1 MKYDVSCG
9 FPCNNLLTPTTCLPP
24 DLRLRK
30 YNRHVI
36 ILVSNNMSHSG
47 EDAFLCEVCGR
58 GFGTKEKLKAHLFEH
73 DPDLVEERMRRAV

>member
-1 MKYDVSCG
+1 VDFNAKTYSRQRLVCRR
-9 FPCNNLLTPTTCLPP
+9 TC
-24 DLRLRK
+24 D
-30 YNRHVI
+30 YVNTI
-36 ILVSNNMSHSG
+36 GTSSFWFQNNMSHSG